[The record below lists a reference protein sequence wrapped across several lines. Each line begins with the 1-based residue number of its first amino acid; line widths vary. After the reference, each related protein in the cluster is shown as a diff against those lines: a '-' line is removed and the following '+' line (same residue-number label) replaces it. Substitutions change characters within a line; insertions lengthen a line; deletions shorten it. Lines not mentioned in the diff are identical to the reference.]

1 MPTYKDLIKEVR
13 NRTQDIE
20 NSEDIDAVLGAIKA
34 IHKGAQVV
42 IMYDKTSGLVRIYD
56 TVLDLILT
64 EGDRLDELGNSIYD
78 LLREMIVVYY
88 LTNQDY
94 TVIGLCA
101 PKN

>member
-1 MPTYKDLIKEVR
+1 MASYIDLIKELR

-42 IMYDKTSGLVRIYD
+42 IMYEKTSGLVRIYD

-64 EGDRLDELGNSIYD
+64 EGDRLDDLGENLYS
-78 LLREMIVVYY
+78 LLREMKVVKYI
-88 LTNQDY
+88 TNSEI